1 MRTSFFRVL
10 TILAAG
16 VALGGCAAGHEM
28 DVRAPVGACAS
39 SPGAQVAWA
48 RPVSEGEQ
56 ARLDDWCSAAGEP
69 VVLHASTTQ
78 AGPEAVGG
86 TSRGGGPAPTGES
99 ILFDARFEADLA
111 PVDSLIVATWNVEV
125 GTGDLVRLLEDRL
138 GHVCSSASG
147 NRSASR
153 VPFVLL
159 VQEAYRASHDI
170 PEIPDG
176 VALPSRI
183 GKSAR
188 HGERTDIVKIAAE
201 CNLSLFYAPSMRN
214 GAEDEGQTPEDRGNA
229 ILASVPLTDL
239 AAIELPL
246 ETQRRVAVAAIAHP
260 PGRDPIRVV
269 SFHLDVAANLLRVL
283 TTGNSTRLRQGLG
296 LAGALQELDTGD
308 TRLVTVIGGD
318 VNSWSE
324 KETVI
329 RHLSEQFPDSPE
341 PTSEG
346 TRGSYPTDH
355 MFVRTFEG
363 SNVSVADNSY
373 RVIPDTYGSDHRGKL
388 LTLRFESD

>member
-1 MRTSFFRVL
+1 MRTNTYVL
-10 TILAAG
+10 TTLAVA
-16 VALGGCAAGHEM
+16 VALTGCAAGHEM
-28 DVRAPVGACAS
+28 DVRAPVGACAATPEAS
-39 SPGAQVAWA
+39 VAWA

-56 ARLDDWCSAAGEP
+56 SRLDDWCSATGEP
-69 VVLHASTTQ
+69 VVHHAS
-78 AGPEAVGG
+78 AAVAEPAAPEE
-86 TSRGGGPAPTGES
+86 TSRGGGPALTGQPIS
-99 ILFDARFEADLA
+99 FDERLEADVA
-111 PVDSLIVATWNVEV
+111 PVDSLVVATWNVEV
-125 GTGDLVRLLEDRL
+125 GAGDLVRFLDDRL
-138 GHVCSSASG
+138 GHVCSSTPT
-147 NRSASR
+147 NRAAER
-153 VPFVLL
+153 LPFVLL
-159 VQEAYRASHDI
+159 VQEAHRASDEI

-183 GKSAR
+183 GKPAE
-188 HGERTDIVKIAAE
+188 HGERADILEIAAA

-214 GAEDEGQTPEDRGNA
+214 GAEDDGQTPEDRGNA

-296 LAGALQELDTGD
+296 LAKALDELDADYGQ
-308 TRLVTVIGGD
+308 LVAVIGGD

-324 KETVI
+324 KESVI
-329 RHLSEQFPDSPE
+329 RHLSRQFPDSP
-341 PTSEG
+341 PASGEG

-355 MFVRTFEG
+355 MFVRTFDG

-373 RVIPDTYGSDHRGKL
+373 RVIPEEYGSDHRGKL
-388 LTLRFESD
+388 LTLYFESD

>member
-1 MRTSFFRVL
+1 MRTNFFRAL
-10 TILAAG
+10 TVLAAG
-16 VALGGCAAGHEM
+16 VALGGCAGGHEM

-39 SPGAQVAWA
+39 TPEAEVAWA

-56 ARLDDWCSAAGEP
+56 SRLDDWCSAAGEP
-69 VVLHASTTQ
+69 VVLHASITE
-78 AGPEAVGG
+78 AGPEAVEG
-86 TSRGGGPAPTGES
+86 TSRGGGPALIEES
-99 ILFDARFEADLA
+99 VQFDARFEADLA
-111 PVDSLIVATWNVEV
+111 PVDSLVVATWNVEV
-125 GTGDLVRLLEDRL
+125 GTGDLVRLLADRL

-147 NRSASR
+147 NRAASK

-159 VQEAYRASHDI
+159 VQEAHRASDEI

-183 GKSAR
+183 GESVA
-188 HGERTDIVKIAAE
+188 HGDRTDIVNIAAA

-214 GAEDEGQTPEDRGNA
+214 GAEDDGQTPEDRGNA

-246 ETQRRVAVAAIAHP
+246 ETQRRVAVAALAHP

-296 LAGALQELDTGD
+296 LARALDELDAANGQ
-308 TRLVTVIGGD
+308 LVSVIGGD

-329 RHLSEQFPDSPE
+329 RHLSEQFPDSPA

-373 RVIPDTYGSDHRGKL
+373 RVIPDTYGSDHRGRL
-388 LTLRFESD
+388 LTLHFESD

>member
-1 MRTSFFRVL
+1 MRAHTYTL
-10 TILAAG
+10 TTLA
-16 VALGGCAAGHEM
+16 VAAALTGCAAGHEM
-28 DVRAPVGACAS
+28 DVRAPVGACATT
-39 SPGAQVAWA
+39 PEARVAWA

-56 ARLDDWCSAAGEP
+56 SRLDDWCSATGEP
-69 VVLHASTTQ
+69 VVHHASTP
-78 AGPEAVGG
+78 AARPEALQG
-86 TSRGGGPAPTGES
+86 TSRGGGPALAVDPS
-99 ILFDARFEADLA
+99 LLQADVA
-111 PVDSLIVATWNVEV
+111 VVDSLVVATWNVEV
-125 GTGDLVRLLEDRL
+125 GSGDLVRFLGDRL
-138 GHVCSSASG
+138 GFECSTASEDP
-147 NRSASR
+147 APPR

-159 VQEAYRASHDI
+159 VQEAHRASYDI
-170 PEIPDG
+170 PKIPNG

-183 GKSAR
+183 GKTAA
-188 HGERTDIVKIAAE
+188 HGDRMDIVNIAAA

-214 GAEDEGQTPEDRGNA
+214 GAESEGQTPEDRGNA

-260 PGRDPIRVV
+260 PGQDPIRVV

-296 LAGALQELDTGD
+296 LASALDELDAANGH
-308 TRLVTVIGGD
+308 LVSVIGGD

-324 KETVI
+324 KESVI
-329 RHLSEQFPDSPE
+329 RHLSEQFPDSPP

-373 RVIPDTYGSDHRGKL
+373 RIVPDTYGSDHRGKM
-388 LTLRFESD
+388 LTLRFASD

>member
-1 MRTSFFRVL
+1 MRTNTTRAL

-16 VALGGCAAGHEM
+16 AALSGCAASHQM

-39 SPGAQVAWA
+39 TPEAQVAWA

-56 ARLDDWCSAAGEP
+56 SRLDDWCSATGEP
-69 VVLHASTTQ
+69 VVHHASTTEER
-78 AGPEAVGG
+78 PEAVGG
-86 TSRGGGPAPTGES
+86 TSRGGGPVLTGES
-99 ILFDARFEADLA
+99 MQFDARFEADVA
-111 PVDSLIVATWNVEV
+111 PVDSLVVATWNVEV
-125 GTGDLVRLLEDRL
+125 GTGDLVRLLADRL
-138 GHVCSSASG
+138 GYVCSTASES
-147 NRSASR
+147 RAASR

-170 PEIPDG
+170 PDIPDG

-183 GKSAR
+183 GKPAG
-188 HGERTDIVKIAAE
+188 HGERADIVKIAAA

-214 GAEDEGQTPEDRGNA
+214 GAEDEDQTPEDRGNA
-229 ILASVPLTDL
+229 ILASIPLTDL

-296 LAGALQELDTGD
+296 LAKALDELDAANGK
-308 TRLVTVIGGD
+308 LVSVIGGD

-324 KETVI
+324 KESVI
-329 RHLSEQFPDSPE
+329 RHLSEQFPDSP
-341 PTSEG
+341 PPSGEG

-373 RVIPDTYGSDHRGKL
+373 RVIPDAYGSDHRGRL
-388 LTLRFESD
+388 LTLHFESD

>member
-1 MRTSFFRVL
+1 
-10 TILAAG
+10 
-16 VALGGCAAGHEM
+16 M
-28 DVRAPVGACAS
+28 DVRAPVGACVTTPEAR
-39 SPGAQVAWA
+39 VAWA

-56 ARLDDWCSAAGEP
+56 SRLDDWCSATGEP
-69 VVLHASTTQ
+69 VVHHASTP
-78 AGPEAVGG
+78 AARPEALQG
-86 TSRGGGPAPTGES
+86 TSRGGGPALAVDPS
-99 ILFDARFEADLA
+99 LLQADVA
-111 PVDSLIVATWNVEV
+111 VVDSLVVATWNVEV
-125 GTGDLVRLLEDRL
+125 GSGDLVRFLGDRL
-138 GHVCSSASG
+138 GFECSTASEDP
-147 NRSASR
+147 APPR

-159 VQEAYRASHDI
+159 VQEAHRASYDI
-170 PEIPDG
+170 PKIPNG

-183 GKSAR
+183 GKTAA
-188 HGERTDIVKIAAE
+188 HGDRMDIVNIAAA

-214 GAEDEGQTPEDRGNA
+214 GAESEGQTPEDRGNA

-260 PGRDPIRVV
+260 PGQDPIRVV

-296 LAGALQELDTGD
+296 LASALDELDAANGQ
-308 TRLVTVIGGD
+308 LVSVIGGD

-324 KETVI
+324 KESVI
-329 RHLSEQFPDSPE
+329 RHLSEQFPDSPP

-373 RVIPDTYGSDHRGKL
+373 RIVPDTYGSDHRGKM
-388 LTLRFESD
+388 LTLRFASD

>member
-1 MRTSFFRVL
+1 MRRYTHAL
-10 TILAAG
+10 TTLA
-16 VALGGCAAGHEM
+16 VAAALTGCAAGHEM
-28 DVRAPVGACAS
+28 DVRAPLGACAS
-39 SPGAQVAWA
+39 TPEARVDWA

-56 ARLDDWCSAAGEP
+56 SRLDDWCSATGEP
-69 VVLHASTTQ
+69 VVLHAST
-78 AGPEAVGG
+78 AEAEPEAVEG
-86 TSRGGGPAPTGES
+86 TSRGGGPVLTGET
-99 ILFDARFEADLA
+99 IRFEAPLHADVA
-111 PVDSLIVATWNVEV
+111 RVDSLVVATWNVEV
-125 GTGDLVRLLEDRL
+125 GAGDLVRFLDDRL
-138 GHVCSSASG
+138 GHVCSNASTDPAAE
-147 NRSASR
+147 RL
-153 VPFVLL
+153 PFVLL
-159 VQEAYRASHDI
+159 VQEAHRASHDI
-170 PEIPDG
+170 PEVPDG

-183 GKSAR
+183 GKSVA
-188 HGERTDIVKIAAE
+188 HGDRTDIVNIAAA

-283 TTGNSTRLRQGLG
+283 TSGNSTRLRQGLG
-296 LAGALQELDTGD
+296 LANALDELDADYGQ
-308 TRLVTVIGGD
+308 LVAVIGGD

-324 KETVI
+324 KESVI
-329 RHLSEQFPDSPE
+329 RHLSEQFPDSP
-341 PTSEG
+341 PASGEG

-355 MFVRTFEG
+355 MFVRTFDG

-373 RVIPDTYGSDHRGKL
+373 RVIPDEYGSDHRGKV
-388 LTLRFESD
+388 LTLHFASD

>member
-1 MRTSFFRVL
+1 MRTNTTRAL

-16 VALGGCAAGHEM
+16 AALSGCAASHQM

-39 SPGAQVAWA
+39 TPEAQVAWA

-56 ARLDDWCSAAGEP
+56 SRLDDWCSATGEP
-69 VVLHASTTQ
+69 VVHHASTTEER
-78 AGPEAVGG
+78 PEAVGG
-86 TSRGGGPAPTGES
+86 TSRGGGPVLTGES
-99 ILFDARFEADLA
+99 MQFDARFEADVA
-111 PVDSLIVATWNVEV
+111 PVDSLVVATWNVEV
-125 GTGDLVRLLEDRL
+125 GTGDLVRLLADRL
-138 GHVCSSASG
+138 GYVCSAASES
-147 NRSASR
+147 RAASR

-170 PEIPDG
+170 PDIPDG

-183 GKSAR
+183 GKPAG
-188 HGERTDIVKIAAE
+188 HGERADIVKIAAA

-214 GAEDEGQTPEDRGNA
+214 GAEDEDQTPEDRGNA
-229 ILASVPLTDL
+229 ILASIPLTDL

-296 LAGALQELDTGD
+296 LAKALDELDAANGK
-308 TRLVTVIGGD
+308 LVSVIGGD

-324 KETVI
+324 KESVI
-329 RHLSEQFPDSPE
+329 RHLSEQFPDSP
-341 PTSEG
+341 PPSGEG

-373 RVIPDTYGSDHRGKL
+373 RVIPDAYGSDHRGRL
-388 LTLRFESD
+388 LTLHFESD